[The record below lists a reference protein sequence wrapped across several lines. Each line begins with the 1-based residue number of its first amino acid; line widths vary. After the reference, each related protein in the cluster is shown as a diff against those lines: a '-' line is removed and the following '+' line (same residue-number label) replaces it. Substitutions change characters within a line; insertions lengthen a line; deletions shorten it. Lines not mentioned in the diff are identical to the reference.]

1 MRVYLEGT
9 GKGDAVTAF
18 AQLSNAAVA
27 RRIQVMVED
36 PLASGSGRFFI
47 VVKNAITSENA
58 IAVVRAMLD
67 QVAGGAVAFE
77 LSPAQ
82 Q

>member
-27 RRIQVMVED
+27 RRIQVIED

-47 VVKNAITSENA
+47 VVKNANTSENA